1 MKKFN
6 GFEAY
11 LILEGLKEVAVSMKE
26 GIVKTEAEGKLP
38 LMTTGYVDMVIK
50 DAVDKV
56 NSLTIKARQ

>member
-38 LMTTGYVDMVIK
+38 LMTTSYVDMVIK

-56 NSLTIKARQ
+56 NSLTLKQK

>member
-50 DAVDKV
+50 DAVEKV
-56 NSLTIKARQ
+56 NSLTLKQK